1 MSGKDRV
8 YDVHMA
14 RTKLVVIGFAAAA
27 SVAAAVVIRTAA
39 SLAGPPPP
47 PPPFRLERSGTLPV
61 AGRVFT
67 AVLVTHSLDPWKLTC
82 STYFRGPSISPHS
95 QEFVYA
101 RLGTDTRSC
110 SFYVPQRTAGKA
122 LEVSVHARDA
132 SGNSS
137 YFNPGWRVVSR
148 TGSLGAA
155 AGIGK
160 AASRAGPSPGRFH
173 FRLAVSRTPPVA
185 GRALTAVLVTH
196 LLETGGPWTLSCS
209 ASLRGHSIVPQ
220 VQEFGDTVSTTDTR
234 SCSFYV
240 PRGAAGKDLA
250 YTVNAMDASGNS
262 RHATGG
268 WRIVSHG

>member
-1 MSGKDRV
+1 MFTV
-8 YDVHMA
+8 A

-27 SVAAAVVIRTAA
+27 SVASSAVIRTAV

-47 PPPFRLERSGTLPV
+47 RPPFWIERSGTPPV
-61 AGRVFT
+61 EGRVFT
-67 AVLVTHSLDPWKLTC
+67 AVLVSHSLDPWRLTC
-82 STYFRGPSISPHS
+82 STFFRGPSISPHG
-95 QEFVYA
+95 QEFVYTK
-101 RLGTDTRSC
+101 LGTDTRSC
-110 SFYVPQRTAGKA
+110 TFYVPRRTAGKA
-122 LEVSVHARDA
+122 LEVSVHATDA

-137 YFNPGWRVVSR
+137 YFNPGWRIVSGS
-148 TGSLGAA
+148 GSLSAA
-155 AGIGK
+155 AGIRK
-160 AASRAGPSPGRFH
+160 AASRASPSPGRFH
-173 FRLAVSRTPPVA
+173 FRLAASRTPPVA

-196 LLETGGPWTLSCS
+196 LLDTGGPWTFSCS

-240 PRGAAGKDLA
+240 PRGTAGKGLV
-250 YTVNAMDASGNS
+250 YTVSATDPSGNS